1 MKKLKVQKKQNQ
13 DSTVV
18 SSTTENAT
26 ATVNSSGPTVN
37 IFKVNGETVKNKVM
51 VSGNLQ
57 RETITKV
64 NGKITNKMER
74 EFTPISVDLNTAD
87 ILKIS

>member
-1 MKKLKVQKKQNQ
+1 
-13 DSTVV
+13 
-18 SSTTENAT
+18 
-26 ATVNSSGPTVN
+26 
-37 IFKVNGETVKNKVM
+37 M